1 MNPTFYLVL
10 ASTLV
15 LVTNTYGA
23 VLDIDGDIIFRGS
36 YYVLPYFRGRGGGLT
51 LRGRGGELCPLDIV
65 QESSELDEGIPV
77 KFSNWRPRVAFVP
90 ESQSLNIMTDIAATI
105 CVQSTYW
112 WLDTFDKEREKEF
125 VTAGPKPQGSSEE
138 TLRSYFQIQKAESGD
153 DAYKFVF
160 CPQTGD
166 SGRQC
171 RNVGI
176 FVDEIGV
183 RRLALSSEPFLVMF
197 KKANVTEISSQTM

>member
-1 MNPTFYLVL
+1 MNPTLYFVL

-23 VLDIDGDIIFRGS
+23 VLDIEGDIIFRGS
-36 YYVLPYFRGRGGGLT
+36 YYVLPFIRGGGGGLT
-51 LRGRGGELCPLDIV
+51 LRSRGGELCPLDIV

-90 ESQSLNIMTDIAATI
+90 ESQDLNIKTDVEATI
-105 CVQSTYW
+105 CFLSTYW
-112 WLDTFDKEREKEF
+112 RVGEFDEERKQYF
-125 VTAGPKPQGSSEE
+125 VVAGLQDGSPF
-138 TLRSYFQIQKAESGD
+138 FQIEKSGD
-153 DAYKFVF
+153 YAYKFVF
-160 CPQTGD
+160 CPKTGD

-183 RRLALSSEPFLVMF
+183 RRLALSAEPFLVRF